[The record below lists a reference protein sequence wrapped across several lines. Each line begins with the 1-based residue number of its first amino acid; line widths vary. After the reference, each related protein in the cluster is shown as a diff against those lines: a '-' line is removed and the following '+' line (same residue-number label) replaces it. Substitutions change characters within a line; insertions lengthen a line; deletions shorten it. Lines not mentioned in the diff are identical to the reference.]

1 MSNQIQIKVAELNQ
15 LNPLMI
21 ADDSRVEQK
30 FILMYNAIWGTSQ
43 GAQIYEKEKFN
54 FRKILQDKPELQR
67 CSPLSLYGCFLDIA
81 VNGLSLDPTGRP
93 TAIFSPAARRPAI
106 RTTMATISMNCVL
119 TFPSPV
125 MGNWLCASVPD
136 RSGM

>member
-30 FILMYNAIWGTSQ
+30 FILMYNAIWGTGQ
-43 GAQIYEKEKFN
+43 GTQIYEKEKFN

-93 TAIFSPAARRPAI
+93 HCYILPAARRPAI